1 MMKKIFLSL
10 LLFISVGLSGCF
22 LTNKASQM
30 EKINSKQMANITS
43 PFTTTYE
50 VFLYSFNDSDGD
62 GIGDINGLIEK
73 LPYIK
78 DLGFTSLWMMP
89 IHPSP
94 TYHKYDVKDYYDID
108 PQYGTLDDFKDLIT
122 KCNENNMKVIIDL
135 VLNHTSVEHP
145 WFQEAK
151 SYLESLEDWQTPSAE
166 ECKYIDYYHFS
177 KEFQTGY
184 AQLGNSSY
192 FYEARFWEGM
202 PDLNLDNQLVKDE
215 IRSIMEY
222 WLDLGVSGFRLDAVT
237 SYYTGNIEGNVSFLR
252 WLNETGKEINEDCYF
267 VGEAWTNQNEIA
279 KLYESGIDSL
289 FDFPFG
295 NVDGII
301 HETTLKNIGVDAY
314 VKKQMEAEEYYSSKN
329 PNYINAPFYTNHDM
343 ARSAGYYAGD
353 SEAKVKLSGALNLL
367 MSGNVF
373 VYYGEEIGMKGAGK
387 DENKRAPM
395 QWSSEENCLG
405 PKDMDDFDMKYPP
418 LNEQEKNAYS
428 IYNYYKQA
436 IHLRNAFPSITC
448 GKTNIIDELSDQDYV
463 VYQKTYEDETVYII
477 ISLKDETNTIDLS
490 SLEINE
496 LSGVLQTTEEKIE
509 LDNKI
514 LIIPSYGIA
523 IFKK

>member
-1 MMKKIFLSL
+1 MMKKRFLSIVL
-10 LLFISVGLSGCF
+10 LISLCLSGCF
-22 LTNKASQM
+22 QTKNISQM

-50 VFLYSFNDSDGD
+50 VFLYSFYDSDGD

-73 LPYIK
+73 LPYIE
-78 DLGFTSLWMMP
+78 DLGFTSVWMMP

-94 TYHKYDVKDYYDID
+94 TYHKYDVKDYYEID
-108 PQYGTLDDFKDLIT
+108 PQYGTIDDFKNLIA
-122 KCNENNMKVIIDL
+122 KCNEDNINVIIDL
-135 VLNHTSVEHP
+135 VLNHTSIEHP

-151 SYLESLEDWQTPSAE
+151 AYLESLEDWQTPSVD

-177 KEFQTGY
+177 KQLQTGY
-184 AQLGNSSY
+184 ARLGNCPY

-202 PDLNLDNQLVKDE
+202 PDLNLDNPSVKEE

-222 WLDLGVSGFRLDAVT
+222 WLNLGVAGFRLDAVT
-237 SYYTGNIEGNVSFLR
+237 SYYTGNSEGNVAFLR
-252 WLNETGKEINEDCYF
+252 WLTETGKAIKEDCYF

-314 VKKQMEAEEYYSSKN
+314 VEKQIAEEDYYSSKN

-353 SEAKVKLSGALNLL
+353 SDAKVKISGALNLL

-373 VYYGEEIGMKGAGK
+373 IYYGEEIGMKGAGK

-395 QWSSEENCLG
+395 QWSNEENCLG
-405 PKDMDDFDMKYPP
+405 PKDMDSFEMKYPP
-418 LNEQEKNAYS
+418 LDEQEKDSYS

-436 IHLRNAFPSITC
+436 IHLRNAFPSIAH
-448 GKTNIIDELSDQDYV
+448 GKTNIIKELSNQDCV
-463 VYQKTYEDETVYII
+463 VYQKTYGDETVYII
-477 ISLKDETNTIDLS
+477 INLKDEINSIDLS
-490 SLEINE
+490 SLEIKE
-496 LSGVLQTTEEKIE
+496 LSGVLQTTEDKIE
-509 LDNKI
+509 WKNKQ
-514 LIIPSYGIA
+514 LSIPSYGIA
-523 IFKK
+523 ILEK